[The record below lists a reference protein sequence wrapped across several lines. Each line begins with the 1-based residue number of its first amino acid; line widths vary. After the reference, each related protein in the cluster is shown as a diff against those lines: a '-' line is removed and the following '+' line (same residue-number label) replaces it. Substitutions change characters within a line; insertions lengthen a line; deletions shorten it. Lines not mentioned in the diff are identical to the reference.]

1 MQGRFY
7 QNPKNDKLSAVFLQR
22 PLFFCGSN
30 VYLDKIYQNII
41 MKIGVPK
48 EIKNNENRVGLT
60 PAGVFELVKNQH
72 SVFIQKGAGVGSGFF
87 DEDYEAA
94 GALLVSSNTEIY
106 AVSDMIVKVKEPISE
121 EYPLIR
127 ANQIIFTYFHFAS
140 SKELT
145 QAMIAS
151 KAICVAYETVED
163 EEGTLPLL
171 TPMSEVAGRMAIQQ
185 GAKYLEKPIKGRGI
199 LLGGVPGVP
208 PGRVLVLGA
217 GVVGIQA
224 AKMAAGL
231 GAHVTILDINMK
243 RLRYVND
250 VMPSHVVT
258 EFSSE
263 YNIRRHI
270 KDHDLIIGAVLVTG
284 GKAPKLITKD
294 MLKLM
299 NPGTV
304 MVDVAV
310 DQGGCFET
318 TQPTTHENPTYIID
332 DVVHY
337 CVTNMPGAVPYTST
351 LALTNVTLPYVLKLA
366 NLGWEKATDMN
377 KDLYKGLN
385 IVKGVVVYNGIT
397 V

>member
-1 MQGRFY
+1 
-7 QNPKNDKLSAVFLQR
+7 
-22 PLFFCGSN
+22 
-30 VYLDKIYQNII
+30 

-48 EIKNNENRVGLT
+48 EIKNNENRVGIT
-60 PAGVFELVKNQH
+60 PAGVFELVKNNHTVYVQ
-72 SVFIQKGAGVGSGFF
+72 SSAGEGSGFT
-87 DEDYEAA
+87 DEDYAAA
-94 GALLVSSNTEIY
+94 GAVLLPQIEEVY
-106 AVSDMIVKVKEPISE
+106 AISDMIVKVKEPVQY
-121 EYPLIR
+121 EYPLIKE
-127 ANQIIFTYFHFAS
+127 NQVIFTYFHFAS

-145 QAMIAS
+145 EAMIS
-151 KAICVAYETVED
+151 SNAICIAYETVED
-163 EEGTLPLL
+163 ADGSLPLL

-208 PGRVLVLGA
+208 PGKVLVLGA
-217 GVVGIQA
+217 GVVGYQA

-243 RLRYVND
+243 RLRYIND
-250 VMPSHVVT
+250 VMPSHVIT

-270 KDHDLIIGAVLVTG
+270 KTHDLIVGAVLVTG
-284 GKAPKLITKD
+284 GKAPKLITRA
-294 MLKLM
+294 MLKEM

-318 TQPTTHENPTYIID
+318 TKPTTHENPTYIID

-351 LALTNVTLPYVLKLA
+351 LALTNVTLPYVLKIA
-366 NLGWEKATDMN
+366 ASGWQKACEQN
-377 KDLYKGLN
+377 KDLNKGLN
-385 IVKGVVVYNGIT
+385 IVNGKI
-397 V
+397 VHQGIPKP

>member
-1 MQGRFY
+1 
-7 QNPKNDKLSAVFLQR
+7 
-22 PLFFCGSN
+22 
-30 VYLDKIYQNII
+30 
-41 MKIGVPK
+41 MKVGVVK
-48 EIKNNENRVGLT
+48 EIKNNESRVGLT
-60 PAGVFELVKNQH
+60 PAGVFELVKNNH
-72 SVFIQKGAGVGSGFF
+72 TVYVESTAGEGSGFF
-87 DEDYEAA
+87 DEDYLGA
-94 GALLVSSNTEIY
+94 GAVLLPQAADVFAI
-106 AVSDMIVKVKEPISE
+106 SDMIIKVKEPIAQ
-121 EYPLIR
+121 EYGLIKED
-127 ANQIIFTYFHFAS
+127 QIVFTYFHFAS
-140 SKELT
+140 SEELT
-145 QAMIAS
+145 QAMIDS
-151 KAICVAYETVED
+151 KSVCIAYETVQD
-163 EEGTLPLL
+163 ADGTLPLL

-185 GAKYLEKPIKGRGI
+185 GAKYLEKPIKGKGI

-208 PGRVLVLGA
+208 PGKVLILGA

-270 KDHDLIIGAVLVTG
+270 KNHDLIIGAVLVTG
-284 GKAPKLITKD
+284 GKAPRLITKD
-294 MLKLM
+294 MLKDM
-299 NPGTV
+299 HPGTV

-318 TQPTTHENPTYIID
+318 TRPTTHEDPTYIID

-351 LALTNVTLPYVLKLA
+351 LALTNVTLPYVLKIA
-366 NLGWEKATDMN
+366 NLGWEKACELN
-377 KDLYKGLN
+377 PDLNKGLS
-385 IVKGVVVYNGIT
+385 IVKGKVVYEA
-397 V
+397 VS

>member
-1 MQGRFY
+1 
-7 QNPKNDKLSAVFLQR
+7 
-22 PLFFCGSN
+22 
-30 VYLDKIYQNII
+30 

-48 EIKNNENRVGLT
+48 EIKNNENRVGIT
-60 PAGVFELVKNQH
+60 PAGVFELIKNGHTVYVQTN
-72 SVFIQKGAGVGSGFF
+72 AGLGSGFF
-87 DEDYEAA
+87 DEDYLVVGATILPTIAEVYAA
-94 GALLVSSNTEIY
+94 G
-106 AVSDMIVKVKEPISE
+106 DMIVKVKEPIKE
-121 EYPLIR
+121 EYALIR
-127 ANQIIFTYFHFAS
+127 ENQVLFTYFHFAS

-145 QAMIAS
+145 RAMISS
-151 KAICVAYETVED
+151 KAVCIAYETVED
-163 EEGTLPLL
+163 EDGSLPLL

-185 GAKYLEKPIKGRGI
+185 GAKYLEKPIKGKGI

-208 PGRVLVLGA
+208 PGKVLVLGA
-217 GVVGIQA
+217 GVVGTQA

-270 KDHDLIIGAVLVTG
+270 ATHDLIVGAVLVTG

-294 MLKLM
+294 MLKEM
-299 NPGTV
+299 HPGTV

-318 TQPTTHENPTYIID
+318 TRATTHEDPTYIID

-337 CVTNMPGAVPYTST
+337 CVSNMPGAVPYTST
-351 LALTNVTLPYVLKLA
+351 LALTNVTLPYVLKIA
-366 NLGWEKATDMN
+366 KMGWQKAAELN
-377 KDLYKGLN
+377 KDLAKGLN
-385 IVKGVVVYNGIT
+385 IVHGEIVHEGIPRP
-397 V
+397 

>member
-1 MQGRFY
+1 
-7 QNPKNDKLSAVFLQR
+7 
-22 PLFFCGSN
+22 
-30 VYLDKIYQNII
+30 

-48 EIKNNENRVGLT
+48 EIKNNENRVGIT
-60 PAGVFELVKNQH
+60 PAGVFELVKNNHTVYVQ
-72 SVFIQKGAGVGSGFF
+72 SSAGEGSGFF
-87 DEDYEAA
+87 DEDYVAA
-94 GALLVSSNTEIY
+94 GAVLLPKIEEVY
-106 AVSDMIVKVKEPISE
+106 AISDMIVKVKEPVQY
-121 EYPLIR
+121 EYPLIKE
-127 ANQIIFTYFHFAS
+127 NQVIFTYFHFAS

-145 QAMIAS
+145 EAMIS
-151 KAICVAYETVED
+151 SNAICIAYETVED
-163 EEGTLPLL
+163 ADGSLPLL

-208 PGRVLVLGA
+208 PGKVLVLGA
-217 GVVGIQA
+217 GVVGYQA

-243 RLRYVND
+243 RLRYIND
-250 VMPSHVVT
+250 VMPSHVIT

-270 KDHDLIIGAVLVTG
+270 KTHDLIVGAVLVTG
-284 GKAPKLITKD
+284 GKAPKLITRA
-294 MLKLM
+294 MLKEM

-318 TQPTTHENPTYIID
+318 TKPTTHENPTYIID

-351 LALTNVTLPYVLKLA
+351 LALTNVTLPYVLKIA
-366 NLGWEKATDMN
+366 ASGWQKACEQN
-377 KDLYKGLN
+377 KDLNKGLN
-385 IVKGVVVYNGIT
+385 IVNGKI
-397 V
+397 VHQGIPKP